1 MLNFSKGLYLF
12 PQVSSEQIP
21 PKGVLK
27 TTSNCCF
34 VTCNLILQDNYNRLL
49 LEKPKKPRKKTKPS
63 AMTRPPKKGKKKKNQ
78 RRNNKTSKVPS
89 PIPSPEDTETG
100 QQHILLYD
108 I

>member
-1 MLNFSKGLYLF
+1 M
-12 PQVSSEQIP
+12 SSEQIHL
-21 PKGVLK
+21 KGVLK
-27 TTSNCCF
+27 NNLCSNCCF

-100 QQHILLYD
+100 QQHIILLYD